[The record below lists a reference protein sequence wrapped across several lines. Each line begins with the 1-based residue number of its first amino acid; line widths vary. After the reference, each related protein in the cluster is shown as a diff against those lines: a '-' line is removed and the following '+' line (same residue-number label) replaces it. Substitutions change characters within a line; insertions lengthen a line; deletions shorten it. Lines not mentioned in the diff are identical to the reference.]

1 MNDKMSLTNLFS
13 GIFKDET
20 VFVTGHTGFI
30 GSWLTE
36 WLCELN
42 ANVVGY
48 SLEPPTDPSLF
59 GTLELKKRITHII
72 GDVTDQP
79 KLEKSIKEHS
89 PKFILHLAAQPLV
102 QTSYKQPLE
111 TIQTNVMG
119 AVNLLESIRNTG
131 PTSHARACVIVT
143 SDKCYENQE
152 INYAYKETDALGGYD
167 TYSAS
172 KGAVELVT
180 SSYRNS
186 FFNPND
192 FAAHGIILSTARIGN
207 VIGGGDWATNRLV
220 PDSIRSLST
229 NKEIQIRNPN
239 AVRPWQ
245 HVLEAIS
252 GLFCLSKKMFEDT
265 SLFAEP
271 WNFGPLI
278 NNENYTVSQLTSQV
292 ISEWGSGNF
301 NSEPDDE
308 HHEANLLM
316 LDSSKAI
323 EKLDWNPVYS
333 VKEAIGKT
341 ISWYKEFFQGLG
353 YDHMQEFTQNQILEY
368 AEQAKKMNIG
378 WASNI

>member
-13 GIFKDET
+13 GIFKDKT

-48 SLEPPTDPSLF
+48 SLEPTTEPSLF
-59 GTLELKKRITHII
+59 ETLELEKRITHIV
-72 GDVTDQP
+72 GDVNDHP
-79 KLEKSIKEHS
+79 KLEKSVQEYS
-89 PKFILHLAAQPLV
+89 PEFVFHLAAQPLV

-111 TIQTNVMG
+111 TIQTNVIG
-119 AVNLLESIRNTG
+119 AANLLESIRK
-131 PTSHARACVIVT
+131 TSSVKVCVIVT
-143 SDKCYENQE
+143 SDKCYENRE
-152 INYAYKETDALGGYD
+152 LDYAYKETDPLGGYD
-167 TYSAS
+167 PYSAS

-186 FFNPND
+186 FFNPKD
-192 FAAHGIILSTARIGN
+192 FDRHGISLSTSRIGN
-207 VIGGGDWATNRLV
+207 VIGGGDWAKNRLI

-229 NKEIQIRNPN
+229 KQDIHIRNPT

-245 HVLEAIS
+245 HVLESIS
-252 GLFCLSKKMFEDT
+252 GLFCLSKKMWDNP
-265 SLFAEP
+265 SLYAQP

-278 NNENYTVSQLTSQV
+278 NNENITVSQLTSQI
-292 ISEWGSGNF
+292 ISEWGSGNW
-301 NSEPDDE
+301 NEVSHDE

-323 EKLDWNPVYS
+323 EKLDWHPVYS
-333 VKEAIGKT
+333 IKDAIGKT
-341 ISWYKEFFQGLG
+341 ISWYKEYFTN
-353 YDHMQEFTQNQILEY
+353 DNNMQEFTQNQILEY
-368 AEQAKKMNIG
+368 VEHAKKMNIV

>member
-89 PKFILHLAAQPLV
+89 PKFIFHLAAQPLV

-111 TIQTNVMG
+111 TIQTNVIG
-119 AVNLLESIRNTG
+119 AANLLESIRKI
-131 PTSHARACVIVT
+131 SSVKVCVIVT
-143 SDKCYENQE
+143 SDKCYENRE
-152 INYAYKETDALGGYD
+152 LDCAYKETDPLGGYD
-167 TYSAS
+167 PYSAS
-172 KGAVELVT
+172 KSAVELVT

-186 FFNPND
+186 FFNPKD
-192 FAAHGIILSTARIGN
+192 FANHGISLSTSRIGN
-207 VIGGGDWATNRLV
+207 VIGGGDWAKNRLV

-229 NKEIQIRNPN
+229 NQDIHIRNPT

-245 HVLEAIS
+245 HVLESIS
-252 GLFCLSKKMFEDT
+252 GLFCLSKKMWDNP
-265 SLFAEP
+265 SLYAQP

-278 NNENYTVSQLTSQV
+278 NNENVTVSQLASQI
-292 ISEWGSGNF
+292 ISEWGSGNC
-301 NSEPDDE
+301 NNVSHNEP
-308 HHEANLLM
+308 HEANLLM

-323 EKLDWNPVYS
+323 EKLDWHPVYS
-333 VKEAIGKT
+333 IKDGVSKT
-341 ISWYKEFFQGLG
+341 ISWYKEYFTN
-353 YDHMQEFTQNQILEY
+353 DNNMQEFTQNQILEY
-368 AEQAKKMNIG
+368 VEHAKKMNIV